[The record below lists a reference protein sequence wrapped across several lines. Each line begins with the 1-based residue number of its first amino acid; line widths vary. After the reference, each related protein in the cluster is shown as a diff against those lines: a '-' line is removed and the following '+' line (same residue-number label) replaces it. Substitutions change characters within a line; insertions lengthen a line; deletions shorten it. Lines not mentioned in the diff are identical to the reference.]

1 MIVQMDNN
9 NSHATIAYEYP
20 LLERVRT
27 YLRLEHILQALQPDT
42 PVTLQNYTR
51 YFSALFAIL
60 DLCERSDVRT
70 DVQKDLER
78 RKAQL
83 KVWAQHPDVNQDSL
97 EQTSNHVNQALQAI
111 QPINR
116 VGSNL
121 KQDRLLSAI
130 RQRFAMPGG
139 TCNFDVPQLHF
150 WLHQPQQVR
159 DEDTA
164 RWWSELEILVNGL
177 LLELELMR
185 GQARFQPVCAPNGL
199 LQESTEPLSLLRIR
213 VPADLAAY
221 PVISGHKQRF
231 SIRFLRYEP
240 INGKASV
247 DEQVDFELALCP

>member
-1 MIVQMDNN
+1 MDNTN
-9 NSHATIAYEYP
+9 NNATVDYEYP

-27 YLRLEHILQALQPDT
+27 YLRLEHILQALQPAT
-42 PVTLQNYTR
+42 PVTQQNYTR

-78 RKAQL
+78 RKGQL
-83 KVWAQHPDVNQDSL
+83 KVWAEHPDVNQ
-97 EQTSNHVNQALQAI
+97 EQLQQTIERVNQAISAI
-111 QPINR
+111 QPLNR
-116 VGSNL
+116 IGSNL

-139 TCNFDVPQLHF
+139 TCNFDVPQLHY
-150 WLHQPQQVR
+150 WLHQPQHVR
-159 DEDTA
+159 DQDSL
-164 RWWSELEILVNGL
+164 RWWSELAVLVNGL
-177 LLELELMR
+177 ALELELMR
-185 GQARFQPVCAPNGL
+185 GQARFEPVTAVNGM

-213 VPADLAAY
+213 VPAHLPAY

-240 INGKASV
+240 ENGRASF
-247 DEQVDFELALCP
+247 DETIEVGLALCP